1 MFQRSE
7 VCGYALF
14 PGLKLVQGSAL
25 FCEMRPGRLE
35 LQILAF
41 NVLLFLDALTQRMMC
56 CRTKSKALEALGHRL
71 QLQPFHYG
79 KLATLQGL
87 LQGGELLR
95 DLLALAAE
103 GGELG
108 FHLLQ
113 AGLLDLSV
121 GQSDKRALYR
131 LMALLVIGEA
141 HKSSTQFP
149 QTCQLL

>member
-1 MFQRSE
+1 
-7 VCGYALF
+7 
-14 PGLKLVQGSAL
+14 
-25 FCEMRPGRLE
+25 MRPCRLE

-87 LQGGELLR
+87 LQVGELLR

-103 GGELG
+103 SGELG
-108 FHLLQ
+108 FYLLQ
-113 AGLLDLSV
+113 AGLLDLGV
-121 GQSDKRALYR
+121 CQGGERALHR
-131 LMALLVIGEA
+131 PMGLLVVREA
-141 HKSSTQFP
+141 LKSSA
-149 QTCQLL
+149 QLTPSR

>member
-1 MFQRSE
+1 MLQRGE
-7 VCGYALF
+7 VCGHALF

-25 FCEMRPGRLE
+25 FREMRPCRLK
-35 LQILAF
+35 LHILAF
-41 NVLLFLDALTQRMMC
+41 NVLLLLDALTQSMMR
-56 CRTKSKALEALGHRL
+56 CRAKSQTLEAFGHRL

-87 LQGGELLR
+87 LQVGELLR
-95 DLLALAAE
+95 DFLALAAE

-121 GQSDKRALYR
+121 
-131 LMALLVIGEA
+131 
-141 HKSSTQFP
+141 
-149 QTCQLL
+149 CQGDERTASWASLS